1 VTITSLVLLAV
12 AVLVIGVV
20 VSIITRSE
28 HRRVE
33 VEAHRRRASQLR
45 AILEG
50 VPPRFMGFEV
60 ARFLRAEHV
69 RHLAVV
75 HTVYPGDPENKV
87 ALDAARSAL
96 ETVQAD
102 VVAPDARP
110 VDEADAVE
118 IRRVLASAVLTLDK
132 VTGDEASRYKSAAA
146 HLRQAILRSRLQS
159 WTNHAQSAR
168 AAGDNTRAAG
178 FWRSALEDAGHLPA
192 EEAAAMKVR
201 LQAEIDRSEFA
212 GRMASLGKANPPEG
226 AASSPPGEHPPV
238 DAEAGPTGERD
249 ATPAGTSLPREET
262 GGGTP
267 APRTNPGFELAWDS
281 GRTPANAERARFPT
295 GHRRSGSR

>member
-1 VTITSLVLLAV
+1 VTITTLVLLAV

-20 VSIITRSE
+20 VSFITRSE

-33 VEAHRRRASQLR
+33 VDAHRRRASQLR

-50 VPPRFMGFEV
+50 VPPRFLGFEV
-60 ARFLRAEHV
+60 ARFLNAEHV

-75 HTVYPGDPENKV
+75 HAAQPGDLETKV

-102 VVAPDARP
+102 VAAPDPRP

-146 HLRQAILRSRLQS
+146 HLRHAILRSRLQS
-159 WTNHAQSAR
+159 WTNHAQQAR
-168 AAGDNTRAAG
+168 ADGDNTRATG

-201 LQAEIDRSEFA
+201 FQAEIDRSEFA
-212 GRMASLGKANPPEG
+212 GRMANLAKANPPQPPASAPPVEQAPEDTEG
-226 AASSPPGEHPPV
+226 A
-238 DAEAGPTGERD
+238 
-249 ATPAGTSLPREET
+249 PAGTPLPPEGT

>member
-1 VTITSLVLLAV
+1 MTITTLVLLAV

-20 VSIITRSE
+20 VSFITRSE

-33 VEAHRRRASQLR
+33 VDAHRRRASQLR

-50 VPPRFMGFEV
+50 VPPRFLGFEV
-60 ARFLRAEHV
+60 ARFLNAEHV

-75 HTVYPGDPENKV
+75 HAAQPGDLETKV

-102 VVAPDARP
+102 VAAPDPRP

-146 HLRQAILRSRLQS
+146 QPSCGRACSPGRTTRSR
-159 WTNHAQSAR
+159 
-168 AAGDNTRAAG
+168 
-178 FWRSALEDAGHLPA
+178 P
-192 EEAAAMKVR
+192 
-201 LQAEIDRSEFA
+201 
-212 GRMASLGKANPPEG
+212 
-226 AASSPPGEHPPV
+226 
-238 DAEAGPTGERD
+238 GPTGTTR
-249 ATPAGTSLPREET
+249 APRASGAARWKTPATCPPRR
-262 GGGTP
+262 
-267 APRTNPGFELAWDS
+267 PRP
-281 GRTPANAERARFPT
+281 
-295 GHRRSGSR
+295 